1 MLPMSTSHHAQF
13 KDRLRDAGLRATR
26 PRVAVLETLAAHEG
40 PLSHGDVVEALSEEA
55 FDRATL
61 FRNLNDLAG
70 AGLLRRLDV
79 GDHVWRFELVADH
92 DHEEHHAH
100 FVCTDCG
107 EVQCLPSIEVKAPG
121 RSDLLARSHEV
132 QIRGVCGECA

>member
-1 MLPMSTSHHAQF
+1 MSVPDHVHLKQ
-13 KDRLRDAGLRATR
+13 RLRQAGLRATQ
-26 PRVAVLETLAAHEG
+26 PRLAVMDVLVDADG
-40 PLSHGDVVEALSEEA
+40 PLSHGDVVDALADAS

-61 FRNLNDLAG
+61 FRNLNDLAA

-79 GDHVWRFELVADH
+79 GDHVWRFELVSDH
-92 DHEEHHAH
+92 GHDEHHAH

-107 EVQCLPSIEVKAPG
+107 EVQCLPAIEVKAPG